1 MFTREFS
8 LSGLS
13 STVLSPADCGVSFLR
28 FPYYSFHMVD
38 KAVFK
43 NLPNLNSLS
52 FDHHSFDGNWGLN
65 HENLFELQ
73 STHFFSRRLNRH
85 SKALLLFCSG
95 LLSSLSNASPTFS
108 SSLLFPT
115 SFCRRWSA
123 ISRASIA
130 RSIRLYECIS
140 R

>member
-8 LSGLS
+8 LSGLT
-13 STVLSPADCGVSFLR
+13 STVLSPVDCGVSFLR

-65 HENLFELQ
+65 HENYFELQ
-73 STHFFSRRLNRH
+73 STLFFSHRLDRH
-85 SKALLLFCSG
+85 SKASILFCSG
-95 LLSSLSNASPTFS
+95 LLSSLSNAPPTFS
-108 SSLLFPT
+108 FSLFFPT
-115 SFCRRWSA
+115 LFCRCGSA
-123 ISRASIA
+123 IPRASIA